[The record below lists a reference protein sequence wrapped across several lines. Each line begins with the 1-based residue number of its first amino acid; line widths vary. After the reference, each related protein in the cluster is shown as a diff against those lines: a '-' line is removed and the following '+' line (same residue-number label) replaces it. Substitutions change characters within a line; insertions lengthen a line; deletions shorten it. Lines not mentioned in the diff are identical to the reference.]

1 MTAVR
6 CPRVLA
12 LPIEVEGEESTTIE
26 EARYIL
32 YTDSISTPNPQ

>member
-26 EARYIL
+26 ARYIL